1 MNIIERAKKIIIEPK
16 NEWLIINQEEIGQSQ
31 LILTYLIPLSLI
43 PAVASF
49 IGFGLVGIS
58 IPFAGTYSSV
68 SWGIKQAV
76 ISLLSTIGGALIS
89 AYIID
94 LLAPNFGA
102 VKNFNKAFQLVV
114 YSYTPTMIAGIFL
127 IVPSISI
134 ISTLAGIYGLYLLYL
149 GIQPLMQTPIEK
161 TLSYFIVSLIA
172 MVFVFVVLT
181 AILASII
188 VGNIYY

>member
-16 NEWLIINQEEIGQSQ
+16 NEWLIINQEEISQSQ
-31 LILTYLIPLSLI
+31 LIVTYLIPLTLI

-68 SWGIKQAV
+68 SWGIKQAI
-76 ISLLSTIGGALIS
+76 ISLLSIVGGAIIS

-94 LLAPNFGA
+94 LLAPSFGA
-102 VKNFNKAFQLVV
+102 VKNINKALQLVV

-127 IVPSISI
+127 IAPSLSI

-149 GIQPLMQTPIEK
+149 GIQPLMQAPNEK
-161 TLSYFIVSLIA
+161 ALSYFIVSLIA

-188 VGNIYY
+188 VGSTFY

>member
-16 NEWLIINQEEIGQSQ
+16 NEWLIINQEEISQSQ
-31 LILTYLIPLSLI
+31 LIVTYLIPLALI

-68 SWGIKQAV
+68 SWGIKQAI
-76 ISLLSTIGGALIS
+76 ISLLSIVGGAIIS

-94 LLAPNFGA
+94 LLAPSFGA
-102 VKNFNKAFQLVV
+102 VKNINKALQLVV

-127 IVPSISI
+127 IAPSLSI

-149 GIQPLMQTPIEK
+149 GIQPLMQAPNEK

-188 VGNIYY
+188 VGSTYY

>member
-16 NEWLIINQEEIGQSQ
+16 NEWLIINQEEISQSQ
-31 LILTYLIPLSLI
+31 LIVTYLIPLALI

-58 IPFAGTYSSV
+58 IPFAGTHSSV
-68 SWGIKQAV
+68 SWGIKQAI
-76 ISLLSTIGGALIS
+76 ISLLSIVGGAIIS

-94 LLAPNFGA
+94 LLAPSFGA
-102 VKNFNKAFQLVV
+102 VKNINKALQLVV

-127 IVPSISI
+127 IAPSLSI

-149 GIQPLMQTPIEK
+149 GIQPLMQAPNEK
-161 TLSYFIVSLIA
+161 ALSYFIVSLIA

-188 VGNIYY
+188 VGSTFY

>member
-16 NEWLIINQEEIGQSQ
+16 NEWLIINQEEISQSQ
-31 LILTYLIPLSLI
+31 LIVTYLIPLALI

-68 SWGIKQAV
+68 SWGIKQAI
-76 ISLLSTIGGALIS
+76 ISLLSIVGGALIS

-94 LLAPNFGA
+94 LLAPSFGA
-102 VKNFNKAFQLVV
+102 IKNSNKTLQLVV

-127 IVPSISI
+127 ITPSLSI

-149 GIQPLMQTPIEK
+149 GIQPLMQAPNEK
-161 TLSYFIVSLIA
+161 ALSYFIVSLIA

-188 VGNIYY
+188 VGSTFY

>member
-16 NEWLIINQEEIGQSQ
+16 NEWLVINQEEIGQSQ
-31 LILTYLIPLSLI
+31 LIVTYLIPLTLI

-58 IPFAGTYSSV
+58 IPIAGTYSSV
-68 SWGIKQAV
+68 SWGIKQAI
-76 ISLLSTIGGALIS
+76 ISLLSIVGGAIIS

-94 LLAPNFGA
+94 LLAPSFGA
-102 VKNFNKAFQLVV
+102 VKNINKALQLVV

-127 IVPSISI
+127 IAPSLSI

-149 GIQPLMQTPIEK
+149 GIQPLMQAPNEK
-161 TLSYFIVSLIA
+161 ALSYFIVSLIA

-188 VGNIYY
+188 VGSTFY

>member
-16 NEWLIINQEEIGQSQ
+16 NEWLIINQEEISQSQ
-31 LILTYLIPLSLI
+31 LIVTYLIPLALI

-68 SWGIKQAV
+68 SWGIKQAI
-76 ISLLSTIGGALIS
+76 ISLLSIVGGAIIS

-94 LLAPNFGA
+94 LLAPSFGA
-102 VKNFNKAFQLVV
+102 VKNINKALQLVV

-127 IVPSISI
+127 IAPSLSI

-149 GIQPLMQTPIEK
+149 GIQPLMQAPNEK
-161 TLSYFIVSLIA
+161 ALSYFIVSLIA

-188 VGNIYY
+188 VGSTFY